1 MKVTIRRF
9 LSKDI
14 SKKVEWI
21 NNPDNN
27 TYLHY
32 DLPLEED
39 KTRAWFE
46 KNFDRTDRF
55 DAVIEVDGVA
65 VGLIGLLSI
74 DKRNLK
80 AEFYICIGETGC
92 KGKGIAKQS
101 IKLLLDYA
109 FNELKLNKVYLYT
122 EVDNISAQRLFER
135 VGFEKEGLLRED
147 LIYRGR
153 KVDRFV
159 YGITRLRYEELE
171 NRD

>member
-32 DLPLEED
+32 DLPLEEE

-92 KGKGIAKQS
+92 KGKGVAKQS
-101 IKLLLDYA
+101 SKLLLDYA

>member
-32 DLPLEED
+32 DLPLEEE

-46 KNFDRTDRF
+46 KNFDHTDRF

-92 KGKGIAKQS
+92 KGKGVAKQS
-101 IKLLLDYA
+101 SKLLLDYA

-135 VGFEKEGLLRED
+135 VGFEKEGVLRED
-147 LIYRGR
+147 LI
-153 KVDRFV
+153 
-159 YGITRLRYEELE
+159 
-171 NRD
+171 